1 MEGKQKLFFRRLHAD
16 GFVDKPLYTEL
27 CTCAIDDTSCALK
40 FLLDF
45 CELSVVS
52 SFGDGTANVNKNRH
66 IVTENAHFGASE
78 IVLKFKRIIYFC

>member
-1 MEGKQKLFFRRLHAD
+1 MEGNQKLFFRRIHAD

-52 SFGDGTANVNKNRH
+52 SFGDGATNINKNCYT
-66 IVTENAHFGASE
+66 VSEDGHFGISE
-78 IVLKFKRIIYFC
+78 IALRI